1 MHRCVTVYKKVTVCI
16 YNFVR
21 ACVCASVSV
30 RMNNSSHATLSA
42 EASAPDRGW
51 NIHAN
56 LVGRG
61 LMRDHRRP
69 GEREGK
75 KKCEETD
82 GGTVWKQT
90 FYGCGPIILH
100 VPLTLKRECV
110 RHRNDCVMCHSF
122 CWHLKKKMMFWLNET
137 HIITHRLLTSI
148 TCNSLQLKTF
158 PSAFV
163 GHLIYSFHWTRT
175 LVLNPAPRHLE
186 PCWFILELFTQELIY
201 TSEMLTEKTKSQN
214 TTL

>member
-122 CWHLKKKMMFWLNET
+122 CRHLKKKNDVLVEWNTHHHTQALDQHHVQLTATKNISQRFCGAPDLFIPLN
-137 HIITHRLLTSI
+137 
-148 TCNSLQLKTF
+148 
-158 PSAFV
+158 
-163 GHLIYSFHWTRT
+163 
-175 LVLNPAPRHLE
+175 
-186 PCWFILELFTQELIY
+186 
-201 TSEMLTEKTKSQN
+201 
-214 TTL
+214 